1 MEMRLAPLFVLAM
14 LTSAAAHYS
23 ASRSTRLR
31 YDRHLICDDAKD
43 RTRVDCVGPI
53 KARATLMAN
62 LDAGELA
69 PGKNH
74 STKVD
79 AARDAALDAAYFSL
93 GEAVPKI
100 RPWLERYR
108 PEARDADDHVMFD
121 KHALRGEA
129 AFALAH
135 LGDIKSAPAIAAL
148 VGELETIGTGSHWRD
163 ALAALGHLD
172 PTRASLYAIGFV
184 GRTKDWFTSMPGGS
198 SKLAALDYI
207 RAEHAATALPVVE
220 KAAARE
226 EKGYDHAHCELMA
239 TRARLDEKFR
249 VELRKQLLVS
259 YSGSW
264 LAGCAESVLKRLGA
278 TPADAAAL
286 VRHLGRDDLGLDH
299 GVANISYT
307 RVLELIVTMAGDRSA
322 AAETARKVLR
332 QGLETRNTYPH
343 VADPKHRNYSL
354 HFVALHHAALAGL
367 GEATSRT
374 KLFALVDDFAERSG
388 AAWLAGY
395 WAIRLRLPGAL
406 DRVAALAARGVA
418 TIDAHRNGVFHHIRG
433 RTLDAF
439 ADAAPR
445 DGRWAVMLL
454 DADQYASERALY
466 RFSRL
471 KPAGACEAVARAAA
485 SVPGSSVM
493 TQTDNAFLALTVL
506 GDTCVPALEK
516 LFLDGKATKQV
527 RTSALEIL
535 SALETPRLCSHF
547 QRAQIDRMFD
557 AAASRALALSTQKC
571 N

>member
-1 MEMRLAPLFVLAM
+1 MRLAPVFVLA
-14 LTSAAAHYS
+14 TVTVASAHYS

-31 YDRHLICDDAKD
+31 YDRHLSCNDAKD
-43 RTRVDCVGPI
+43 RMKVDCVGPI

-62 LDAGELA
+62 LDAGELV
-69 PGKNH
+69 PNKNQ
-74 STKVD
+74 SAKVD
-79 AARDAALDAAYFSL
+79 AARDAALDAAYFSV
-93 GEAVPKI
+93 GEAIPKI

-108 PEARDADDHVMFD
+108 PEARDENDHVMFD
-121 KHALRGEA
+121 KQALRGEA

-135 LGDIKSAPAIAAL
+135 LGDLRSAPAIAAL

-163 ALAALGHLD
+163 ALGALAHLD

-198 SKLAALDYI
+198 SKLGALDYI
-207 RAEHAATALPVVE
+207 RGEHAATALPVLE

-249 VELRKQLLVS
+249 VELRKQLLAS

-264 LAGCAESVLKRLGA
+264 LAGCAESVIKRLGVA
-278 TPADAAAL
+278 PPDAAAL
-286 VRHLGRDDLGLDH
+286 VRHLGRDDRGLDH
-299 GVANISYT
+299 GVANIAHT
-307 RVLELIVTMAGDRSA
+307 RVLELIVTMASDRSA
-322 AAETARKVLR
+322 AAEAARKVLR
-332 QGLETRNTYPH
+332 QGLEARNKYPQI
-343 VADPKHRNYSL
+343 ADPNHANYSL

-367 GEATSRT
+367 GDGAART
-374 KLFALVDDFAERSG
+374 KLAALVDDPGDRSG
-388 AAWLAGY
+388 SAWLAAY
-395 WAIRLRLPGAL
+395 WSIRLRLPGAL

-418 TIDAHRNGVFHHIRG
+418 TTNAHRNGIFEHIRG

-454 DADQYASERALY
+454 DSDQHASERALY
-466 RFSRL
+466 RFSRG
-471 KPAGACEAVARAAA
+471 KPAGACEAVTRAAA

-493 TQTDNAFLALTVL
+493 IQTDNAFLALTVL
-506 GDTCVPALEK
+506 GDACVPALEK
-516 LFLDGKATKQV
+516 LFLDGKVTKQV

-535 SALETPRLCSHF
+535 AALETPRLCDHF
-547 QRAQIDRMFD
+547 KRAQVDRMFD
-557 AAASRALALSTQKC
+557 AAASRAFELTTQRC
-571 N
+571 R